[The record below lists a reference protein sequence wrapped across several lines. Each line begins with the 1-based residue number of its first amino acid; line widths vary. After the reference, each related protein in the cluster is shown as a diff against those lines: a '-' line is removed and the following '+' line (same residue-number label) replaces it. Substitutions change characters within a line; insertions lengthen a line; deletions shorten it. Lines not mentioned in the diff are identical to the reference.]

1 MAASATGA
9 RRRVSRRVQAR
20 RHRIRRWSA
29 ALLLGLAS
37 FAAVS
42 AFAPAG
48 PATAGEP
55 TLVATRD
62 VPAGTVLGAGDVA
75 LAPRPAGL
83 RPRTALA
90 AAEAAVGRV
99 TAVPISANDVVT
111 PERLAGPE
119 LLAGQPADH
128 VAVPLPVATVEGLGL
143 GPGDRVDVYA
153 VGSGAR
159 VATSAVVLATSTTG
173 SATFGSAGPTTVT
186 VSVPPSA
193 AAAVAASL
201 SGLDSGGM
209 FILAL
214 RRS

>member
-1 MAASATGA
+1 MAATSTGA

-20 RHRIRRWSA
+20 RHRIRRWTA

-48 PATAGEP
+48 PATTGEP
-55 TLVATRD
+55 TLVASRD
-62 VPAGTVLGAGDVA
+62 VPAGTVLGAGDVT
-75 LAPRPAGL
+75 LVPRPAEL
-83 RPRTALA
+83 RPRSALP
-90 AAEAAVGRV
+90 AAEPAVGRV

-111 PERLAGPE
+111 PERLAGPG
-119 LLAGQPADH
+119 LLAGQPPDH

-143 GPGDRVDVYA
+143 GPGDHVDVYA

-159 VATSAVVLATSTTG
+159 VATSAVVLAANTAG
-173 SATFGSAGPTTVT
+173 SDAFGAGGPTTVT
-186 VSVPPSA
+186 VSVPPSG

-201 SGLDSGGM
+201 SGLDSGGL